1 MNINDYIDKK
11 TIYIEDHWLHECNI
25 KGCESRSA
33 SLSCEGN
40 YYCLKHFIEIVQED
54 YKENWDELFKP

>member
-33 SLSCEGN
+33 
-40 YYCLKHFIEIVQED
+40 
-54 YKENWDELFKP
+54 